1 MAATRTTLTRGVMIA
16 LTMAMASWT
25 GMAQSTMPE
34 MVAKRVIKDADK
46 DASLSRFAEAYDR
59 YRSVAMSD
67 HNRAKKDSSFTPR
80 MEVFEKGIDCAMR
93 AGLVLEATE
102 LLDTLIAGER
112 ATPEQLMMRL
122 ELALHQGDNGK
133 VSSIASNPSL
143 AKDPAWAKQVSELM
157 ARSTEAKSKETRAEI
172 SRARPSSDVPEFG
185 AVLYKEGLVF
195 VTTAVAEGMAAP
207 KDGWTGRQFTE
218 LRQVA
223 LKDSADNPVSVG
235 EMASKSDLSDLGS
248 SAFHNGPVAFSAD
261 ETRAYVTRS
270 QEEARPDT
278 SGKLIYN
285 LQLEV
290 LEASGTDSWNVVEG
304 GFPYNDST
312 YSTAHA
318 ALDTTGNLI
327 FSSNRPGGQGGMD
340 LWMCKKGSNG
350 MFEAPQNLGPAVNTA
365 GNEVFPFVN
374 SVNQLYYSTD
384 GRIGLGGLDLYKYD
398 MASGES
404 ELLGSPVNSAADDF
418 ALHVDATG
426 LGYMSSNRE
435 SGMDRIFNIQ
445 LIDIYADF
453 EIQVVTCDDA
463 SAAGA
468 EMDLHNL
475 TTGEKSTL
483 RIDAKGM
490 VTFRT
495 VVGET
500 AELSFEGDDVFAGMG
515 TKSYMSD
522 EEGTFK
528 DDVVLDYAQGENTL
542 TVSLDNG
549 KTVEEE
555 ISVTMMAG
563 GASVTLTTDTDGILK
578 WPSDAVYESF
588 RIDYPGYAPY
598 EAELTNDNNCPKPQ
612 DLTVHLVRMV
622 EIDLSLVL
630 FNWDKFDLRGE
641 GKNVLD
647 EVITYMKEVDDVR
660 VELSAHTDSHGSN
673 EYNLDLSQRR
683 AQSCVDYLI
692 AGGIS
697 KDRLVATGYGEERLK
712 NRCVDGVYCTKIEH
726 QENRRVELK
735 ILPR

>member
-1 MAATRTTLTRGVMIA
+1 
-16 LTMAMASWT
+16 
-25 GMAQSTMPE
+25 
-34 MVAKRVIKDADK
+34 
-46 DASLSRFAEAYDR
+46 
-59 YRSVAMSD
+59 
-67 HNRAKKDSSFTPR
+67 
-80 MEVFEKGIDCAMR
+80 
-93 AGLVLEATE
+93 
-102 LLDTLIAGER
+102 
-112 ATPEQLMMRL
+112 
-122 ELALHQGDNGK
+122 
-133 VSSIASNPSL
+133 
-143 AKDPAWAKQVSELM
+143 
-157 ARSTEAKSKETRAEI
+157 
-172 SRARPSSDVPEFG
+172 
-185 AVLYKEGLVF
+185 
-195 VTTAVAEGMAAP
+195 
-207 KDGWTGRQFTE
+207 
-218 LRQVA
+218 
-223 LKDSADNPVSVG
+223 
-235 EMASKSDLSDLGS
+235 
-248 SAFHNGPVAFSAD
+248 
-261 ETRAYVTRS
+261 
-270 QEEARPDT
+270 
-278 SGKLIYN
+278 
-285 LQLEV
+285 
-290 LEASGTDSWNVVEG
+290 
-304 GFPYNDST
+304 
-312 YSTAHA
+312 
-318 ALDTTGNLI
+318 
-327 FSSNRPGGQGGMD
+327 
-340 LWMCKKGSNG
+340 
-350 MFEAPQNLGPAVNTA
+350 
-365 GNEVFPFVN
+365 
-374 SVNQLYYSTD
+374 
-384 GRIGLGGLDLYKYD
+384 
-398 MASGES
+398 
-404 ELLGSPVNSAADDF
+404 
-418 ALHVDATG
+418 
-426 LGYMSSNRE
+426 MSSNRE
-435 SGMDRIFNIQ
+435 GGMDRIFNIQ

-483 RIDAKGM
+483 RVDAKGM

-500 AELSFEGDDVFAGMG
+500 AELSFEGDDVYAGMG

-528 DDVVLDYAQGENTL
+528 DDVVLDFAQGENTL

-563 GASVTLTTDTDGILK
+563 GASVTLTTDTDGILR

-612 DLTVHLVRMV
+612 DLTVRLVRMV